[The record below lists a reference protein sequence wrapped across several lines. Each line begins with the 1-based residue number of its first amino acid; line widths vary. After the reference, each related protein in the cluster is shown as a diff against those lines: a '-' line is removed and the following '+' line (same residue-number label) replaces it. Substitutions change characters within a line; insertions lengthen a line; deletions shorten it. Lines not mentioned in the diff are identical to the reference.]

1 MTRHRVRLVERVVQE
16 DSGDFLVEAA
26 TPALAAGILL
36 AAHAKAREQCS
47 SVVTLPDGLAET
59 QSVCRWR
66 CCTEPT
72 NVVENVTFCLLMSE
86 EGEEIEEIDPGW
98 EGTTADGQQRNA
110 QGACNPEQAG
120 TVEPG
125 P

>member
-1 MTRHRVRLVERVVQE
+1 MTRHRLRLVEQLIEE
-16 DSGDFLVEAA
+16 DSGDFIVEAP

-36 AAHAKAREQCS
+36 AAHDRAREQCS
-47 SVVTLPDGLAET
+47 NVVALPDG
-59 QSVCRWR
+59 QRR
-66 CCTEPT
+66 RIEPT

-86 EGEEIEEIDPGW
+86 EGEEIEEVEPEW
-98 EGTTADGQQRNA
+98 EGATADEQQRNA
-110 QGACNPEQAG
+110 QGACGPEQAG